1 MYMNHN
7 YFILSTLENFLVYE
21 LQPDRIA
28 GTLAKKPASEW
39 IGLFEQECRGA
50 IQNLKACRYQL
61 SAADFLRHMQL
72 TYADTLDVIGCL
84 RNYERRLEQ
93 SGDPEQRADLDL
105 FAFYPA
111 LVGPIKTVLVYI
123 EGQSSFC
130 YDPIQLVPAQELEAQ
145 LADLRQQNLVLR
157 ARYKSRDIEPA
168 LQQILNEHLDGF
180 LSRHSCSYQELQYTR
195 KLMGSIGQCLA
206 QSRTSDYSL
215 QLISRLICLNFNKTN
230 FYEYVKASITQR
242 IEQEQRPE
250 RKSSA
255 LRFYSKEIQTLL
267 CKPHLALKPDSEA
280 IQASLLRFLAAEL
293 DFYTQSLP
301 DGAELPATDAPAANG
316 LAVQPA
322 KLQILTN
329 VHELGMWMQ
338 LLMQVRM
345 IANDAGSVK
354 DWLRFVCGNFRSIG
368 SERISM
374 ESLSRRLYD
383 KDPRVAAKLKE
394 KLLLMIEVLD
404 RDYLS

>member
-1 MYMNHN
+1 MNYN
-7 YFILSTLENFLVYE
+7 YFILSNLENFLLYE
-21 LQPDRIA
+21 LQPDRIT
-28 GTLAKKPASEW
+28 GTLAFKPASEW
-39 IGLFEQECRGA
+39 IVLFEQECRGA

-72 TYADTLDVIGCL
+72 TYADTLDVIGCI
-84 RNYERRLEQ
+84 RNYERSLEQ
-93 SGDPEQRADLDL
+93 SVNLEQCADQDL
-105 FAFYPA
+105 IAFYPS
-111 LVGPIKTVLVYI
+111 LIRPIQTVLVYI
-123 EGQSSFC
+123 EGQSAFC
-130 YDPIQLVPAQELEAQ
+130 YDPIQLVPAQELEAH

-157 ARYKSRDIEPA
+157 ARYKSKDIEPG

-180 LSRHSCSYQELQYTR
+180 VARNSCSYQELQYTK

-206 QSRTSDYSL
+206 QSKTPDYSM
-215 QLISRLICLNFNKTN
+215 QLISRLISLNFNKTN
-230 FYEYVKASITQR
+230 FYDYVKASIIQR
-242 IEQEQRPE
+242 IDQEERPE

-267 CKPHLALKPDSEA
+267 CKTHLALKPESEA
-280 IQASLLRFLAAEL
+280 IQVSLLRFLAAEL
-293 DFYTQSLP
+293 DFSNQSLP
-301 DGAELPATDAPAANG
+301 AAPSGRVADEVIAQANKTD
-316 LAVQPA
+316 
-322 KLQILTN
+322 KLQIQTN

-354 DWLRFVCGNFRSIG
+354 DWLRFVCANFRSIG

-383 KDPRVAAKLKE
+383 KDTRVAAKLKE
-394 KLLLMIEVLD
+394 RLLLMIEVLD